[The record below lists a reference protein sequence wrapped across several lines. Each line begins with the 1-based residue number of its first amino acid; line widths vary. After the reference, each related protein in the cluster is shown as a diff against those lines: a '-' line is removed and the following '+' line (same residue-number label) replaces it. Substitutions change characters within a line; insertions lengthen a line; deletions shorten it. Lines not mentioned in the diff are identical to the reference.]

1 MTRQLGSHFFLYVL
15 TKNIK
20 SSKPHSLSR
29 ECTNFKIMCNSNDGL
44 GWRLFDDLENDLSDS
59 LNWWN
64 VDPKGNIQYKG
75 GTKSSIK
82 AGDLTKCNYLTHILK
97 KVRPDA
103 EKNANA
109 EFYFAYLR
117 ALKNAGF
124 KKITIDVCNPYTI
137 ICE

>member
-1 MTRQLGSHFFLYVL
+1 
-15 TKNIK
+15 
-20 SSKPHSLSR
+20 
-29 ECTNFKIMCNSNDGL
+29 MCNSNDGL

-59 LNWWN
+59 LNWWD

-75 GTKSSIK
+75 GTKSTIK
-82 AGDLTKCNYLTHILK
+82 VGDLAKYNYLTHILK
-97 KVRPDA
+97 KVRSDA